1 MRKIIIITIVSLFL
15 FPSCL
20 EVCKDKDVTAFG
32 YLPEMNKYFGMYKQG
47 NWWVYKNQDSTK
59 TDSIYITDF
68 IERIKKD
75 KNDCIT
81 YPTREFKIHSKFISS
96 NFDTILNG
104 RYVNNKN
111 CCVNHFSCVIYAQMN
126 SNINTRPTD
135 GNSNT
140 ELLFD
145 SVEIGNTTYNNVL
158 LFEAN
163 SDYYNIHV
171 KEFFAP
177 YVGIIKYIN
186 QTDTFSIKTYYIQ

>member
-81 YPTREFKIHSKFISS
+81 YPTREFRLNSLFITSGT
-96 NFDTILNG
+96 NILKG
-104 RYVNNKN
+104 EFINNRN
-111 CCVNHFSCVIYAQMN
+111 CCNNTFNCGIVAKMN
-126 SNINTRPTD
+126 SKINTRPIS
-135 GNSNT
+135 GNSNP

-145 SVEIGNTTYNNVL
+145 SLKIGNTTYNNVL

-163 SDYYNIHV
+163 NDYYNTHV
-171 KEFFAP
+171 KAFFAL

-186 QTDTFSIKTYYIQ
+186 QTDTFSIKKYRIL